1 MHALTVNG
9 STFPGDE
16 TVIPSRDPGVSS
28 FDYLLPISRGI
39 FAENI
44 DTYRHL
50 RQPSDTGERAFG
62 NLGSTRPALL
72 TRIGRALPPRR
83 ST

>member
-1 MHALTVNG
+1 MN
-9 STFPGDE
+9 P
-16 TVIPSRDPGVSS
+16 VIPGRDPGVS
-28 FDYLLPISRGI
+28 FLLLRVPPGI

-62 NLGSTRPALL
+62 NLDGTRD
-72 TRIGRALPPRR
+72 RHY
-83 ST
+83 

>member
-1 MHALTVNG
+1 MHVYTCTYNHVIG
-9 STFPGDE
+9 V
-16 TVIPSRDPGVSS
+16 TVIPGRERILQLSPS
-28 FDYLLPISRGI
+28 I

-62 NLGSTRPALL
+62 NLGGARPALL
-72 TRIGRALPPRR
+72 TRIERALPPRR